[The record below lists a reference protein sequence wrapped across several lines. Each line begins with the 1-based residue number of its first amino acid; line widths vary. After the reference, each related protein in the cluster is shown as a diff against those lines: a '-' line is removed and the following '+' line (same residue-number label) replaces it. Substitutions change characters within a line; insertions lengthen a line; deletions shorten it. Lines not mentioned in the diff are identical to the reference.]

1 MVGLELVKGKG
12 WKGSTALGVSYNAG
26 SHVNRGL
33 YVFAT
38 DANKNPVKYPDFR
51 YLRVWVDFT
60 DVEFRK
66 ACFGLVDGEGKLF
79 STDDCDNQPD
89 SPFYYLAEGET
100 EWKTYQ
106 HGSDGCFGAAEGS
119 RVNNFKGWMAF
130 PVDMFGARNAG
141 GLRFSGNYVKGVYLY
156 WDFEK
161 DSMLNTPFYLD
172 ELQLV
177 DDYTVFEEYKK

>member
-1 MVGLELVKGKG
+1 
-12 WKGSTALGVSYNAG
+12 
-26 SHVNRGL
+26 
-33 YVFAT
+33 
-38 DANKNPVKYPDFR
+38 
-51 YLRVWVDFT
+51 
-60 DVEFRK
+60 
-66 ACFGLVDGEGKLF
+66 
-79 STDDCDNQPD
+79 
-89 SPFYYLAEGET
+89 
-100 EWKTYQ
+100 
-106 HGSDGCFGAAEGS
+106 
-119 RVNNFKGWMAF
+119 MAF